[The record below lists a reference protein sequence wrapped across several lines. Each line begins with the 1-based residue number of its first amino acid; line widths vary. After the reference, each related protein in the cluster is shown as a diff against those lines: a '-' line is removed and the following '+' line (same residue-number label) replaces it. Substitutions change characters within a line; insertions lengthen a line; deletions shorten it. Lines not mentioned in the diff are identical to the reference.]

1 MRTFPTWLMLA
12 VGAASA
18 ACSLSVQA
26 ADLLFAQVASHSNP
40 ASAAN
45 AKGLSTGIR
54 VYFDKVNAAGG
65 IAGNKLKLSTRDDN
79 LQSANMVALTQE
91 LIGDPATLGL
101 LGFLN
106 SAGLAE
112 VAKQDLLGK
121 GGMALIAPLQ
131 GDKQV
136 VGARNVFPLRSG
148 YADEIAALL
157 KEAKA
162 RSRDTVALVH
172 MNIDFGPA
180 LSTQTHELAGE
191 AGVQIVT
198 HQILNAAPSQLEAS
212 IKGAVSQINKS
223 QPKAV
228 LVLAAGQ
235 PAFEFIRAM
244 REASGNKMPI
254 YGLSVLP
261 HDVLVQEV
269 GPEAARGIVL
279 SQAVPYPFV
288 PSKPVVGEFQADM
301 KKYAPGEALS
311 FSSFEGYLGAKI
323 AAEAVRRA
331 GNNPSRASVLQA
343 LSDLGEYNLGGVYVN
358 YTPSRRKGWGGVD
371 LSIITGSGSL
381 QK

>member
-1 MRTFPTWLMLA
+1 
-12 VGAASA
+12 
-18 ACSLSVQA
+18 
-26 ADLLFAQVASHSNP
+26 
-40 ASAAN
+40 
-45 AKGLSTGIR
+45 
-54 VYFDKVNAAGG
+54 
-65 IAGNKLKLSTRDDN
+65 
-79 LQSANMVALTQE
+79 
-91 LIGDPATLGL
+91 
-101 LGFLN
+101 
-106 SAGLAE
+106 
-112 VAKQDLLGK
+112 
-121 GGMALIAPLQ
+121 MALIAPLQ

-235 PAFEFIRAM
+235 PAFDFIRAM
-244 REASGNKMPI
+244 REASSNKMPI

-269 GPEAARGIVL
+269 GAEAARGIVL

-343 LSDLGEYNLGGVYVN
+343 LSDLGEYNLGGVSVN
-358 YTPSRRKGWGGVD
+358 YTPSRRTGWGGVD
-371 LSIITGSGSL
+371 LSIITGRGSL
-381 QK
+381 QT